1 MCYWHQDIVTTPL
14 GQLKAHTGRFNQM
27 QRLPLFSLLFFLSL
41 IFPFT
46 TTFAATTNIPLK
58 EGAWNITLQLNPP
71 TPDFLPI
78 VQMLCL
84 TQKDPVPIPSKNG
97 GCRLLTKEIEGDTV
111 FWVAECREGQFMTR
125 SVGNATY
132 DNTRVEGAAQTMTST
147 PGKPTEM
154 RTYTLTGKRQGSC
167 R

>member
-1 MCYWHQDIVTTPL
+1 MQ
-14 GQLKAHTGRFNQM
+14 QRF
-27 QRLPLFSLLFFLSL
+27 LITLLFFMAL
-41 IFPFT
+41 PFT
-46 TTFAATTNIPLK
+46 DAATFAAAPEIPLK
-58 EGAWNITLQLNPP
+58 EGAWNITLQINPP

-84 TQKDPVPIPSKNG
+84 SQKDPVPIPSKNA
-97 GCRLLTKEIEGDTV
+97 GCRLLTKEIEGNTV
-111 FWVAECREGQFMTR
+111 FWVAECREKEFVTR

-132 DNTRVEGAAQTMTST
+132 DSSKVEGAVQTMTSAA
-147 PGKPTEM
+147 GKATEM

>member
-1 MCYWHQDIVTTPL
+1 M
-14 GQLKAHTGRFNQM
+14 R
-27 QRLPLFSLLFFLSL
+27 RLSL
-41 IFPFT
+41 ITLFVSLFFPLT
-46 TTFAATTNIPLK
+46 ATFAATPEIPLK
-58 EGAWNITLQLNPP
+58 EGAWNITLQINPP

-84 TQKDPVPIPSKNG
+84 SQKDPVPIPAKNA
-97 GCRLLTKEIEGDTV
+97 GCRLLTKEIEGNTV
-111 FWVAECREGQFMTR
+111 FWVAECREKEFVTR

-132 DNTRVEGAAQTMTST
+132 DISKVEGAVQTMTSAA
-147 PGKPTEM
+147 GKATEM

>member
-1 MCYWHQDIVTTPL
+1 
-14 GQLKAHTGRFNQM
+14 M
-27 QRLPLFSLLFFLSL
+27 QRFSLYFLIFTLSL
-41 IFPFT
+41 LLT
-46 TTFAATTNIPLK
+46 GTETFAASNEIPLK
-58 EGAWNITLQLNPP
+58 EGAWNITLQTNPP

-84 TQKDPVPIPSKNG
+84 TKKDPVPIPSKNG
-97 GCRLLTKEIEGDTV
+97 GCRLLTKEIEGNTV
-111 FWVAECREGQFMTR
+111 FWVAECRDEPFMTR

-132 DNTRVEGAAQTMTST
+132 DNSKVEGAVQTMTSA
-147 PGKPTEM
+147 PGKSTEM

>member
-1 MCYWHQDIVTTPL
+1 MHRL
-14 GQLKAHTGRFNQM
+14 
-27 QRLPLFSLLFFLSL
+27 LPLALLLCTAL
-41 IFPFT
+41 IFSATAP
-46 TTFAATTNIPLK
+46 FAATSEIPLK
-58 EGAWNITLQLNPP
+58 EGAWNITLQINPP

-84 TQKDPVPIPSKNG
+84 SQKDPVPIPSKNA
-97 GCRLLTKEIEGDTV
+97 GCRLLTKEIEGNTV
-111 FWVAECREGQFMTR
+111 FWVAECREKEFVTR

-132 DNTRVEGAAQTMTST
+132 DSSKVEGAVQTMTST
-147 PGKPTEM
+147 AGKATEM

>member
-1 MCYWHQDIVTTPL
+1 
-14 GQLKAHTGRFNQM
+14 M
-27 QRLPLFSLLFFLSL
+27 QRLHLITSLLFMAL
-41 IFPFT
+41 IFPAT
-46 TTFAATTNIPLK
+46 ATFAAAPEIPLK
-58 EGAWNITLQLNPP
+58 EGAWNITLQINPP

-84 TQKDPVPIPSKNG
+84 SQKDPVPIPSKNA
-97 GCRLLTKEIEGDTV
+97 GCRLLTKEIEGNTV
-111 FWVAECREGQFMTR
+111 FWVAECREKEFVTR

-132 DNTRVEGAAQTMTST
+132 DSSKVEGAVQTMTSAA
-147 PGKPTEM
+147 GKATEM

>member
-1 MCYWHQDIVTTPL
+1 MY
-14 GQLKAHTGRFNQM
+14 
-27 QRLPLFSLLFFLSL
+27 RLLVIFLL
-41 IFPFT
+41 IFLEFT
-46 TTFAATTNIPLK
+46 FSYTKTFAGTAEIPLK

-84 TQKDPVPIPSKNG
+84 SQKDPVPIPSKKE
-97 GCRLLTKEIEGDTV
+97 GCRLLTKEIEGNTV
-111 FWVAECREGQFMTR
+111 FWVAECREKDYVTR

-132 DNTRVEGAAQTMTST
+132 DINKIEGAVQTMTSAAD
-147 PGKPTEM
+147 KVTEM
-154 RTYTLTGKRQGSC
+154 RSYTLTGRRQGNC

>member
-1 MCYWHQDIVTTPL
+1 
-14 GQLKAHTGRFNQM
+14 M
-27 QRLPLFSLLFFLSL
+27 QRLFLITLLLFVAL
-41 IFPFT
+41 IFSDT
-46 TTFAATTNIPLK
+46 ATFAATPEIPLK
-58 EGAWNITLQLNPP
+58 EGAWNITLQINPP

-84 TQKDPVPIPSKNG
+84 SQKDPVPIPSKNA
-97 GCRLLTKEIEGDTV
+97 GCRLLTKEIEGNTV
-111 FWVAECREGQFMTR
+111 FWVAECREKEFVTR

-132 DNTRVEGAAQTMTST
+132 DSSKVEGAVQTMTSVV
-147 PGKPTEM
+147 GKATEM

>member
-1 MCYWHQDIVTTPL
+1 MHQ
-14 GQLKAHTGRFNQM
+14 
-27 QRLPLFSLLFFLSL
+27 LLLLLLLAL
-41 IFPFT
+41 ISSFT
-46 TTFAATTNIPLK
+46 AAFAATLEIPLK
-58 EGAWNITLQLNPP
+58 EGAWNITLQIDPP

-84 TQKDPVPIPSKNG
+84 SPKDPVPIPSKNA
-97 GCRLLTKEIEGDTV
+97 GCRLLTKEIEGNTV
-111 FWVAECREGQFMTR
+111 FWVAECRDKEFVTR

-132 DNTRVEGAAQTMTST
+132 DSSKVEGAVQTMTSAA
-147 PGKPTEM
+147 GKPAEM